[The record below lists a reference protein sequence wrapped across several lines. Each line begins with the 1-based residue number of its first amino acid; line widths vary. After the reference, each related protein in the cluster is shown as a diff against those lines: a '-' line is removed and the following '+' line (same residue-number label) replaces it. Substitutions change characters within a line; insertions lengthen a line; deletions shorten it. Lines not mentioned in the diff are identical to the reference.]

1 MTVLGLSA
9 VRQDVRAPELALPS
23 FRLARPFSLTHG
35 VIPALLYC
43 VPMLAIV
50 ADDLDFSIARGWAY
64 AAGTGWL
71 GDGRWWAN
79 GLIHSGGHALVWLIG
94 LCALSAW
101 MASFASVS
109 WRPRRRGALYIVLA
123 IALATGLVG
132 LLKTQTNIDCPWSL
146 QEFGGSNPYV
156 SLLGERPDYLPP
168 AACFP
173 GAHSSSGFALMAFY
187 FLLRDRRRRAARWA
201 LAGSILLGMVFAFG
215 QEARGA
221 HFLSHDL
228 TSAAIAWYVVLAL
241 YALVLRPERLRTFRT
256 DQAS

>member
-1 MTVLGLSA
+1 MTVHGLSA
-9 VRQDVRAPELALPS
+9 VRQDVRAPAIALPS
-23 FRLARPFSLTHG
+23 FRLEGRFGLTHA
-35 VIPALLYC
+35 VVPALVFC
-43 VPMLAIV
+43 VLMLSIV
-50 ADDLDFSIARGWAY
+50 ADDLDMRIARSWAY

-101 MASFASVS
+101 IASFFSAS
-109 WRPRRRGALYIVLA
+109 WRPRRRGALYMVLA
-123 IALATGLVG
+123 IALTTGLVG
-132 LLKTQTNIDCPWSL
+132 FLKHETNIDCPWSL
-146 QEFGGSNPYV
+146 QEFGGRNPYV
-156 SLLGERPDYLPP
+156 SLFEHRPERLPS

-173 GAHSSSGFALMAFY
+173 GAHSSSGFALMGCY

-201 LAGSILLGMVFAFG
+201 LSGAILLGLVFAFG

-228 TSAAIAWYVVLAL
+228 TSAAIAWYVSLAL
-241 YALVLRPERLRTFRT
+241 YCVALRPRGAKTFRT
-256 DQAS
+256 GRAS